1 MSDKPINLNL
11 PGITTPSNLQATFFA
26 GGTAGHLTSYGGSAS
41 YHKDFS
47 SGAFAG
53 GSGSTA
59 ESLDM
64 VAAWAEDKSMHMLVT
79 TFFTTNE

>member
-41 YHKDFS
+41 YHKDFN
-47 SGAFAG
+47 SGAFVG
-53 GSGSTA
+53 GSGSY
-59 ESLDM
+59 SGISGYGN
-64 VAAWAEDKSMHMLVT
+64 SMGGGQINGYVGYNFLHRK
-79 TFFTTNE
+79 

>member
-26 GGTAGHLTSYGGSAS
+26 GGTAGHLTSYGGDAS

-53 GSGSTA
+53 GSASYRGISGYGDNMGGGRIDA
-59 ESLDM
+59 YLGYNFLHKE
-64 VAAWAEDKSMHMLVT
+64 
-79 TFFTTNE
+79 